1 MEKIPGLI
9 RNTNDSCLVL
19 TKTLAHRLPL
29 RQQAPWAFG
38 DRGLGLTVRLGAGG
52 DPVTSPTPVRGAV
65 QEARGL

>member
-1 MEKIPGLI
+1 MEKIPGFI

-19 TKTLAHRLPL
+19 IKTLAPQTSPETAGAIGL
-29 RQQAPWAFG
+29 G
-38 DRGLGLTVRLGAGG
+38 DRGSGLTVRLGAGG